1 MLINNAENALNQ
13 HHDTSKIVD
22 EVARLSRLYNALSQ
36 INQIIT
42 HSKNRESLLNNICE
56 VLVAQVGFMLAW
68 VGWHNPDTQQLEHL
82 ASSGAA
88 KDYIEKVKIY
98 ADERPEGMG
107 PSGTAFRS
115 ESPFICN
122 DLENDPIAQ
131 RWKNHIIQY
140 GFASLAVFPIR
151 QQGRVQAILGVYS
164 STEFYFNDQEITLIE
179 GVTKNI
185 SFALDNLIRQ
195 EALTRAEKNIRNE
208 RRFSNT
214 MIESMPGVLYFYDI
228 NGKFLRWNKNF
239 ETVTGYSAD
248 EIAHM
253 HPTQFFR
260 DEDKDMLTER
270 IGEVFIHGEASVEAD
285 FINKKGEATPYFFTG
300 RKVFFNGIDCLV
312 GVGIDVTE
320 RKRAEAHLIE
330 SEKQYR
336 ELVELANSIIL
347 RWDIHGNV
355 TFMNE
360 FGQRFFGYN
369 SEEIIGKKL
378 IGTIVPATSSDGR
391 DLPNLLKAIFN
402 NPAAFE
408 QNVNENM
415 LKNGQRVMV
424 EWTNKFVTNAEG
436 AIVEILS
443 IGTDITER
451 INTQNAIQELNTTLE
466 QRVIER
472 TEALNVALTRAEA
485 ADKIKSAFL
494 ATMSHEFRT
503 PLNSIIGFTGIILQ
517 GLAGPL
523 NPEQTKQLGMVR
535 GSAKHLLEL
544 INDVLDISKIEAGQ
558 LEVHFAAFDVQASI
572 NRVMDLMQPFA
583 TKKQLVLSSETQLD
597 ALAEMP
603 MQSDRRRV
611 EQILMNLI
619 NNAIKFTELGFVKLH
634 AEVITHTFTDAK
646 PQPTLK
652 VCVTDSGIGIKAEDL
667 SRLFQPF
674 HQIDSGLTRQHEGTG
689 LGLTICRRLATLLGG
704 TVVADSIWMQ
714 GTTFTLLLPL
724 YKEG

>member
-1 MLINNAENALNQ
+1 
-13 HHDTSKIVD
+13 
-22 EVARLSRLYNALSQ
+22 
-36 INQIIT
+36 
-42 HSKNRESLLNNICE
+42 
-56 VLVAQVGFMLAW
+56 
-68 VGWHNPDTQQLEHL
+68 
-82 ASSGAA
+82 
-88 KDYIEKVKIY
+88 
-98 ADERPEGMG
+98 
-107 PSGTAFRS
+107 
-115 ESPFICN
+115 
-122 DLENDPIAQ
+122 
-131 RWKNHIIQY
+131 
-140 GFASLAVFPIR
+140 
-151 QQGRVQAILGVYS
+151 
-164 STEFYFNDQEITLIE
+164 
-179 GVTKNI
+179 
-185 SFALDNLIRQ
+185 
-195 EALTRAEKNIRNE
+195 
-208 RRFSNT
+208 
-214 MIESMPGVLYFYDI
+214 
-228 NGKFLRWNKNF
+228 
-239 ETVTGYSAD
+239 
-248 EIAHM
+248 
-253 HPTQFFR
+253 
-260 DEDKDMLTER
+260 
-270 IGEVFIHGEASVEAD
+270 
-285 FINKKGEATPYFFTG
+285 
-300 RKVFFNGIDCLV
+300 
-312 GVGIDVTE
+312 VGIDVTE